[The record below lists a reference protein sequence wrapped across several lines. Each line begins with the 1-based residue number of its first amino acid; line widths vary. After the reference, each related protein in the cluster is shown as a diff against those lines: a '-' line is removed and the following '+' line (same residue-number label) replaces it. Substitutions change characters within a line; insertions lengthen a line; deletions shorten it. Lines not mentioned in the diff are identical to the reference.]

1 MAKPPVKRKSLLSET
16 KKKRTVADAVG
27 KKMPKIKPKP
37 KISSAQLKALDG
49 LKVAGRTDDLAIK
62 MFGGTAYGADGGL
75 SMYLKLRSG
84 GMSPMEAYNDVW
96 DASRSELIE
105 FMYGDTDFQEYR

>member
-1 MAKPPVKRKSLLSET
+1 MHLAKRNTPDKEIK
-16 KKKRTVADAVG
+16 
-27 KKMPKIKPKP
+27 PKIKPKP

-49 LKVAGRTDDLAIK
+49 LKVAGRTEDLAIK
-62 MFGGTAYGADGGL
+62 MFGGTAYGARGGL

-96 DASRSELIE
+96 DASRDELIE
-105 FMYGDTDFQEYR
+105 FMYGDTDSQRYY